1 MTHKQKRIND
11 LLDLQM
17 ILNNSIINEIREV
30 NRGKGHTAKE
40 IKETL
45 NFWVEERIP
54 FMMEDDDL
62 ND

>member
-1 MTHKQKRIND
+1 MTHKQRRIND

-30 NRGKGHTAKE
+30 NRGKGHTARE
-40 IKETL
+40 IEETL
-45 NFWVEERIP
+45 KFWVEERIP
-54 FMMEDDDL
+54 FMMGDDDY

>member
-1 MTHKQKRIND
+1 MTLKQKRIND

-40 IKETL
+40 IEQTL
-45 NFWVEERIP
+45 KYWIEDRII
-54 FMMEDDDL
+54 FMEKDENL

>member
-1 MTHKQKRIND
+1 MTHKQRRIND
-11 LLDLQM
+11 LLDLQV
-17 ILNNSIINEIREV
+17 ILNNLIINEIREV

-45 NFWVEERIP
+45 EFWVEVRIP
-54 FMMEDDDL
+54 FMMGDDNL

>member
-1 MTHKQKRIND
+1 MTHKQKRIDN

-40 IKETL
+40 IEETL
-45 NFWVEERIP
+45 KYWIEDRIH
-54 FMMEDDDL
+54 FMKGDDDL

>member
-17 ILNNSIINEIREV
+17 ILNNSIMNEIKEV

-40 IKETL
+40 IEETL
-45 NFWVEERIP
+45 KFWVEERIP
-54 FMMEDDDL
+54 FMIKEDNL

>member
-17 ILNNSIINEIREV
+17 ILNNLIMNEIKEV

-40 IKETL
+40 IEGTL
-45 NFWVEERIP
+45 KFWVEERIP
-54 FMMEDDDL
+54 FMMREDDL

>member
-40 IKETL
+40 IEETL
-45 NFWVEERIP
+45 KF
-54 FMMEDDDL
+54 
-62 ND
+62 